1 MADDEL
7 KLRITPEVDEDALK
21 RAQAEIDGI
30 SGKVNL
36 GGKGKGSGGAD
47 AISNAI
53 KRDIQTRIDLRDLE
67 LRRIQTASAEE
78 IKFLQQR
85 AAQGKITT
93 TQMVADIQLVENAQ
107 EVATQNALKDY
118 NALQSEIMR
127 TTELTKAQAT
137 ALEKK
142 LFFAQERAST
152 GFVSMSRS
160 MGGLQSSTK
169 DANIAFANFGRIV
182 QDAPFGLLG
191 LSNNIDPLLQSFAQL
206 KASAGGTGLALRS
219 MGATLMGPA
228 GLIFLLGSLLPT
240 ALLFAQ
246 KAMAKSKKETDDA
259 TDSLTEYERALRS
272 ASQTQVSDAIPS
284 TLTYAQQIEALNTA
298 LMSASTSIGIQNLEI
313 VNASQ
318 FFKNGAVDLLGYT
331 RAQERLSAMTTETR
345 QALAGASQEV
355 FGATIQE
362 DEAVREIIQSKIN
375 EAKANQAIED
385 ALKRLNIT
393 RRKSA
398 EEIEKERLDAIDA
411 DRRLREARWGT
422 IFVLTNA
429 FRRSE
434 AEMFQMRTESMQKQA
449 DAEFA
454 NATRVGEGEL
464 DITRRTILART
475 QLYKEGEQVIS
486 DAMTTGSK
494 LRVMLLENE
503 QQGLIEMM
511 DLSTSIARNAFGD
524 TKAVA
529 VAEALV
535 NTYVGVSRA
544 LREYAPPLS
553 GIMAGLQL
561 ANGLA
566 TVDRIRRTQ
575 IGSAPSGGGGAVN
588 QSASIA
594 SATQKPFVTD
604 AISPSGA
611 NIAGRIGAMNNQPQF
626 NVTATVDRM
635 GLALAVRDG
644 ESDISTRQIPFAS

>member
-21 RAQAEIDGI
+21 RIGDELDRLH
-30 SGKVNL
+30 KPL
-36 GGKGKGSGGAD
+36 GAPTKPSAGASD
-47 AISNAI
+47 AI
-53 KRDIQTRIDLRDLE
+53 KKDIQTRIDLRDLE
-67 LRRIQTASAEE
+67 LRRIQSASAEE

-85 AAQGKITT
+85 ASQGKITT

-137 ALEKK
+137 ALQKK

-160 MGGLQSSTK
+160 MGGLQANTK

-182 QDAPFGLLG
+182 QDAPFGILG
-191 LSNNIDPLLQSFAQL
+191 ISNNIDPLLNSFAQL
-206 KASAGGTGLALRS
+206 KASTG
-219 MGATLMGPA
+219 GATGALKAMLAVMRGPL
-228 GLIFLLGSLLPT
+228 GLIFLLGSVLPSAAVMFERSMQRNKKAT
-240 ALLFAQ
+240 QGAKDEMDSYADSLKSAASSQLSGIIPSTTSYAEQVEILRSSIEGLTNASVKNNQVNGEFVNRVQKPLIGSVQDLTLSLNNLNVAQ
-246 KAMAKSKKETDDA
+246 ADA
-259 TDSLTEYERALRS
+259 TR
-272 ASQTQVSDAIPS
+272 QVSDRLPVQ
-284 TLTYAQQIEALNTA
+284 AQI
-298 LMSASTSIGIQNLEI
+298 I
-313 VNASQ
+313 
-318 FFKNGAVDLLGYT
+318 DYT
-331 RAQERLSAMTTETR
+331 FEET
-345 QALAGASQEV
+345 
-355 FGATIQE
+355 
-362 DEAVREIIQSKIN
+362 EAVREIIQAKLN
-375 EAKANQAIED
+375 EARANQAIED
-385 ALKRLNIT
+385 ALKRLGIT

-398 EEIEKERLDAIDA
+398 EEIKKELEERLDIERKILELQFIRDGK
-411 DRRLREARWGT
+411 D
-422 IFVLTNA
+422 TNA
-429 FRRSE
+429 LQRF
-434 AEMFQMRTESMQKQA
+434 MRDRLESAKETAIEQA
-449 DAEFA
+449 DNALEQA
-454 NATRVGEGEL
+454 NRVGEGEL
-464 DITRRTILART
+464 NITRRTILART

-575 IGSAPSGGGGAVN
+575 IGSAPSGGSGAVN

-594 SATQKPFVTD
+594 SATQRPFVTD
-604 AISPSGA
+604 AISPTGA